1 MDFSNIPCQ
10 KHKGQDC
17 CLFCKACNYLV
28 CATCVSTKHNGHKM
42 GEIKEFYEM
51 KMNNVRKQQIEVKI
65 NGRRLKEDDFTL
77 EKIYKS
83 TSENYDTAKKDILAQ
98 KTALT
103 IAVAKY
109 ADKLLSDLNQDR
121 QSIKKTYDE
130 GKKNIQKF
138 KLNLNKQSTELDNIS
153 STTEAATFFKE
164 IENLTSDKA
173 DFTSIKLP
181 DYIVTQFTSGEI
193 MQSNFGSLQKKK
205 KISKCEIILEISKE
219 FQTELSDINC
229 VAVDTNNSLC
239 YDHVNNNI
247 KIRKF
252 GNIPER
258 CFI

>member
-51 KMNNVRKQQIEVKI
+51 KMNNVRKQQTEVKI
-65 NGRRLKEDDFTL
+65 NERRLKEDDFTL

-83 TSENYDTAKKDILAQ
+83 TSENYDTAKRDILAQ

-109 ADKLLSDLNQDR
+109 ADKLLSDLDQDR
-121 QSIKKTYDE
+121 QSIIKTYDE
-130 GKKNIQKF
+130 GKENIQKF
-138 KLNLNKQSTELDNIS
+138 KLDLNKLSTELEDIS

-164 IENLTSDKA
+164 IENLTLDKTELTA
-173 DFTSIKLP
+173 IKLP
-181 DYIVTQFTSGEI
+181 DHRVTQFASGEI
-193 MQSNFGSLQKKK
+193 MQSNFGSLRKIM
-205 KISKCEIILEISKE
+205 KISKSEIILETSKE
-219 FQTELSDINC
+219 FQTELRTINC
-229 VAVDTNNSLC
+229 VALM
-239 YDHVNNNI
+239 HH
-247 KIRKF
+247 K
-252 GNIPER
+252 G
-258 CFI
+258 